1 MSETKQVISAE
12 RVADYGEV
20 LTAELEVE
28 AMLDLVSAEAA
39 RIDQRRKGKQIET
52 QRNSGKTA
60 EICNQNPRVYVSDG
74 RARTNAERCHYAT

>member
-20 LTAELEVE
+20 LTAEREVE

-39 RIDQRRKGKQIET
+39 RIDQRRKGNQIET
-52 QRNSGKTA
+52 QRNSGKIA
-60 EICNQNPRVYVSDG
+60 EIRDQNPRVYVSDG
-74 RARTNAERCHYAT
+74 RARTNVERRHYPT